1 MKKKDFIALCKN
13 TKVLLLGDIMLD
25 QYVLGKVNRIS
36 PEAPVPVFLAEE
48 KKQVLGGAGNVFNN
62 LTTLGVSTT
71 FLTAIGSDSNGKKI
85 KNLIKNDKKS
95 KLYLLKIKKKI
106 STTKT
111 RYLVNGQQLMRVDE
125 ENTDNF
131 KNEEYKYLLEN
142 FTKELYNHNIVVLS
156 DYNKGFFEKK
166 FLSKLIKI
174 ANRKNVPIIID
185 PKNND
190 FSIYKNAT
198 LITPNQF
205 EVSKVTNSNCKNNI
219 DVENCGTTIIDKY
232 SIKNVL
238 ITRGE
243 KGLSYINKKVKI
255 HSPTKKI
262 EVFDVSGAGDTVL
275 LIISICI
282 ANKVDIK
289 TTLNLSNK
297 AAGLV
302 VGKIGTS
309 TLNCDELFYD
319 IQLSKNKIIKLK
331 ELKKIISEYKKDK
344 IKIGFTNGCFDIMH
358 SGHVQYLEETK
369 KLCDKLIVAI
379 NSDLSVKKL
388 KGKNRPINNEVSRA
402 RVLASLSYCDH
413 IIIFNKSTPLD
424 LIKSIRPDVLTKG
437 GDYSIKNIVGAKEI
451 KSWGGEVSIINLIKG
466 FSTSDVI
473 KKTKLL

>member
-205 EVSKVTNSNCKNNI
+205 EVSKVTNSNCK
-219 DVENCGTTIIDKY
+219 K
-232 SIKNVL
+232 
-238 ITRGE
+238 
-243 KGLSYINKKVKI
+243 
-255 HSPTKKI
+255 
-262 EVFDVSGAGDTVL
+262 F
-275 LIISICI
+275 
-282 ANKVDIK
+282 
-289 TTLNLSNK
+289 
-297 AAGLV
+297 
-302 VGKIGTS
+302 
-309 TLNCDELFYD
+309 
-319 IQLSKNKIIKLK
+319 
-331 ELKKIISEYKKDK
+331 
-344 IKIGFTNGCFDIMH
+344 
-358 SGHVQYLEETK
+358 
-369 KLCDKLIVAI
+369 
-379 NSDLSVKKL
+379 
-388 KGKNRPINNEVSRA
+388 
-402 RVLASLSYCDH
+402 
-413 IIIFNKSTPLD
+413 
-424 LIKSIRPDVLTKG
+424 PD
-437 GDYSIKNIVGAKEI
+437 
-451 KSWGGEVSIINLIKG
+451 
-466 FSTSDVI
+466 
-473 KKTKLL
+473 